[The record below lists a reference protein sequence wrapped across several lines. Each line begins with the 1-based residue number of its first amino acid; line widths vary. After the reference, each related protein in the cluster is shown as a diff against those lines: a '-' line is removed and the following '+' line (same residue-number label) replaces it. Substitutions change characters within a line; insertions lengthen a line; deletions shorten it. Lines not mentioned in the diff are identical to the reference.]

1 MGGLLGVGGR
11 FIVAPILMELGDA
24 PKRAAAT
31 TSAIVTSVS
40 GSASGSASGFL
51 AHAAE
56 GRMEP
61 ALTALTLIAAIAGSR
76 TGAWLMLPPGTLKE
90 HWPLEDPARAGGD
103 EEEILKAFRASRD
116 EIRARVADLIKRCD
130 AETEEEQ
137 QP

>member
-11 FIVAPILMELGDA
+11 FIVAPILMELGYA

-31 TSAIVTSVS
+31 TSAIVTSV
-40 GSASGSASGFL
+40 SGSASGFL